1 MCPPMWKSTVT
12 YKHAEGVKE
21 AFFRLQ
27 ALTIS
32 RRQVYRREGN
42 VDVERML
49 LRQSK
54 ELMFISQGKHI
65 KLPVVPGRGGGGKTV
80 F

>member
-1 MCPPMWKSTVT
+1 MSSHVE
-12 YKHAEGVKE
+12 KH
-21 AFFRLQ
+21 RDLQ
-27 ALTIS
+27 TRRRGQGGFLQVAALTIS
-32 RRQVYRREGN
+32 GRQVYQREGN
-42 VDVERML
+42 VDVERMM

>member
-1 MCPPMWKSTVT
+1 MSSHVE
-12 YKHAEGVKE
+12 KHHD
-21 AFFRLQ
+21 LQ
-27 ALTIS
+27 TRRRGQGGFLQVAALTIS
-32 RRQVYRREGN
+32 GRQVYQREGN
-42 VDVERML
+42 VDVERMM

-65 KLPVVPGRGGGGKTV
+65 KLPIVPGRGGGGKTV